1 MEPDR
6 GITLL
11 ALFTAAALAIVG
23 GVWLC
28 AVVDTWWVLVGV
40 VTMDLA
46 LTSIVLIELARLL
59 RESE

>member
-11 ALFTAAALAIVG
+11 ALFVSAALLVVG

-28 AVVDTWWVLVGV
+28 AVIDAWWVLAAV
-40 VTMDLA
+40 VTLDLA
-46 LTSIVLIELARLL
+46 LTSLVLFELARLL
-59 RESE
+59 RENE